1 MTERCPTAFDDTL
14 LSGYLDKEL
23 TQGDDQ
29 RVRLHLEDCA
39 NCRATLDELE
49 RLRAAS
55 RSTPFVPVP
64 DDQWDERPRGPLSGF
79 ARRLGWV
86 MIIGWV
92 AVLAGLAVWEFVVS
106 PGALGPKLLTAAAVG
121 GPVLLFVSVLLDR
134 LRTLKTDRYRSVLK

>member
-14 LSGYLDKEL
+14 LSGYLDREL
-23 TQGDDQ
+23 TQGDAQ
-29 RVRLHLEDCA
+29 RVRLHLEECA
-39 NCRATLDELE
+39 ACRATLDELS
-49 RLRAAS
+49 RLRSAS

-64 DDQWDERPRGPLSGF
+64 DHQWDERPRGPLSGF

-86 MIIGWV
+86 MIIGW
-92 AVLAGLAVWEFVVS
+92 AIVLAGLAVWEFVLA

-121 GPVLLFVSVLLDR
+121 GPALLFVSVLVDR